1 MIFAFNIQ
9 GEEPGIFREGK
20 VSSNGGTSINFPS
33 TTDERKTP
41 QGKVSE
47 FFLLDNFKIIF

>member
-9 GEEPGIFREGK
+9 GEEPGIFRAGK

-33 TTDERKTP
+33 TTDERETP